1 MKLNA
6 VLVVFVLAVACGQA
20 AAASPSFTAATAQ
33 HAVVS
38 MSSALRLRDVERAV
52 SPVLTVLLNVGAIT
66 PRWHECHRPTDG

>member
-33 HAVVS
+33 HAVVA
-38 MSSALRLRDVERAV
+38 MSSALRSRPAARCRASSVPRSHSGVECGRHNTQVA
-52 SPVLTVLLNVGAIT
+52 
-66 PRWHECHRPTDG
+66 